1 MFMYANLANRSHSN
15 HGYLTFISEGDVL
28 GLSERAFKTESF
40 NQKSW
45 EATIWFCEMT
55 PSYLRHNLYKE
66 TVVQTSLL
74 LRQPATGSKREN
86 PDLKSISGFPD
97 FPNFPGGGGS
107 IVSLG
112 QSRFPRF
119 PTARHEFPC
128 GLVVLK
134 GPQLPQD
141 LGDVA
146 SNGCGQDFHGLN
158 DSLWIDQEMT
168 AKI

>member
-1 MFMYANLANRSHSN
+1 
-15 HGYLTFISEGDVL
+15 
-28 GLSERAFKTESF
+28 
-40 NQKSW
+40 
-45 EATIWFCEMT
+45 MT
-55 PSYLRHNLYKE
+55 PPYLRHNLYKE

-74 LRQPATGSKREN
+74 LLKFLLETIKDFSVKIKRFYERLDLSILPPALLWRKVASKKALRKRFSFGNRQPGSKREI
-86 PDLKSISGFPD
+86 PDLKSISGFPG
-97 FPNFPGGGGS
+97 FPNLPGGGGS

-134 GPQLPQD
+134 GPQLPQN

-146 SNGCGQDFHGLN
+146 SNGCGQNLHGLN
-158 DSLWIDQEMT
+158 DSLAINQEMT

>member
-1 MFMYANLANRSHSN
+1 MYANLANRSHSN

-74 LRQPATGSKREN
+74 LPKFLLETIKDFSVKIERFYERLDLSILPPA
-86 PDLKSISGFPD
+86 L
-97 FPNFPGGGGS
+97 
-107 IVSLG
+107 L
-112 QSRFPRF
+112 
-119 PTARHEFPC
+119 
-128 GLVVLK
+128 
-134 GPQLPQD
+134 
-141 LGDVA
+141 
-146 SNGCGQDFHGLN
+146 
-158 DSLWIDQEMT
+158 
-168 AKI
+168 